1 MSLLALFVLVACS
14 GGDQPGYALVKPT
27 VTVSPTSVAPPVTP
41 VSATTTTTMAVPVYE
56 TAVAHTSEPVSIF
69 VSPTVAIETRTI
81 PAETILGTPTVM
93 PVLEGPANGWVK
105 LLLPGRP
112 NEANGWARA
121 EQFRFQ
127 QVDQR
132 IEVDLT
138 TMNLTFF
145 ERGTPQITT
154 PVAIGSPTNPTPPG
168 DFFITDIVVLT
179 DPSGPWG
186 PYALGLSARSDT
198 ITEFNGGDGIIGI
211 HGTNRPDRI
220 GEPVSLGC
228 IRIPNEVI
236 VQIAERVQLGVPV
249 SIR

>member
-1 MSLLALFVLVACS
+1 MSLLALLVLVACS
-14 GGDQPGYALVKPT
+14 GGDQPGYALVEPT
-27 VTVSPTSVAPPVTP
+27 VTVPPTSVAPPVTP
-41 VSATTTTTMAVPVYE
+41 VSASTTTTMAVPVYE

-69 VSPTVAIETRTI
+69 VSPTVSIETRTI

-138 TMNLTFF
+138 TMTLTFF
-145 ERGTPQITT
+145 EKGTPQITT

-168 DFFITDIVVLT
+168 DFFVTDIVVLT

-228 IRIPNEVI
+228 IRVPNEVI